1 MRRTDLIMPIC
12 HRGFVTLMLAF
23 GLVGCGERGVWTKEG
38 VTDSELKTA
47 QKSCVRESAQY
58 DWLNNESQD
67 SSSTSRYSVLNR
79 GGVYRLCMSGRGFG
93 QVPES
98 SLK

>member
-1 MRRTDLIMPIC
+1 MRRTDTILMLC
-12 HRGFVTLMLAF
+12 HRSFMGLALALGLM
-23 GLVGCGERGVWTKEG
+23 GCGERGVWTKEG
-38 VTDSELKTA
+38 ATEAETKAA
-47 QKSCVRESAQY
+47 QKSCVRESGQF
-58 DWLNNESQD
+58 DWLSSD
-67 SSSTSRYSVLNR
+67 GVDTSSTSRSGVMNR